1 MKRAWVLVL
10 VVGLVLAAAV
20 GLRVYSHISR
30 PVVALHPEGPG
41 AGAAT
46 RPAVPRDYVADPMV
60 DPAERDRGP
69 RRIVSL
75 APSITEVV
83 WALGLGKRLVGRT
96 PYCHYPP
103 EVEAVPAVGA
113 VTDPNYEK
121 IRSLSP
127 DLVLITANSGLVA
140 AGLER
145 LGLKCLAVP
154 HDRLEDVFAAIE
166 RVGQACA
173 RPATA
178 RHLAEA
184 IRSDLERLRRE
195 AAQRVHTPQR
205 VLVVLG
211 DLPVPP
217 RGVWAAGPGSFL
229 DELVRLAG
237 HVNAGRDAL
246 NVSHGE
252 IPLARLLAVDPD
264 VILEFRSKVSDEQ
277 RRALYGS
284 WAEVGRL
291 RAIEG
296 QRVRCVGSPE
306 WLSAGP
312 RIAIALQR
320 FISVLAEFDDLSPV
334 PDRPGRG
341 GSHQEP

>member
-1 MKRAWVLVL
+1 MKRTWILGL
-10 VVGLVLAAAV
+10 VVGVVLAAAM
-20 GLRVYSHISR
+20 GLRVYSYMSR
-30 PVVALHPEGPG
+30 PLVDLRPQYPA
-41 AGAAT
+41 ADAAT
-46 RPAVPRDYVADPMV
+46 LPAVPRDYVVHPIV
-60 DPAERDRGP
+60 DPAERDQGP

-83 WALGLGKRLVGRT
+83 CALGLRDRLVGRT

-103 EVEAVPAVGA
+103 DVETVPAVGA

-121 IRSLSP
+121 IRSMSP
-127 DLVLITANSGLVA
+127 DLVLITANSGAVA

-145 LGLKCLAVP
+145 LGVKYQLVQ
-154 HDRLEDVFAAIE
+154 HDRLQDVFAAIE
-166 RVGQACA
+166 RVGQACG
-173 RPATA
+173 RPVTA
-178 RHLAEA
+178 RHLVEA
-184 IRSDLERLRRE
+184 IRSDLERLKRQ
-195 AAQRVHTPQR
+195 AAKRVRTPQR

-211 DLPVPP
+211 ELPVPP

-246 NVSHGE
+246 NVTHGE
-252 IPLARLLAVDPD
+252 IPLARLRVVDPD

-277 RRALYGS
+277 RREMYSS
-284 WAEVGRL
+284 WAEVGKL

-320 FISVLAEFDDLSPV
+320 FISVLAE
-334 PDRPGRG
+334 
-341 GSHQEP
+341 